1 VLKQDL
7 RDMPIDHGD
16 MFLMS
21 QTEDLIDA
29 SEVAEIMPWEAE
41 ETERRLAAL
50 VELGLLEWV
59 DEQGVPVDR
68 VVRDTTPNFY
78 VAVTLRPKAPE
89 PVADLFRQTETSVV
103 ALRAL
108 DGLLLFDQAVIHN
121 DRSVFSRATVVK
133 EEPRSLD
140 GPVFATARPRAPN
153 PDEPVHFSLP
163 PLSGVMASV
172 AAKTAPSKANSRPEP
187 EPPPELISFSLPPV
201 FPGDDVVE
209 NVASSGFD
217 LPRREES
224 GFISLPPF
232 PGDEVHEAA
241 LLSRATQMHER
252 RAPPIRF
259 KQPVFVGERSP
270 QPAPMTR
277 ATRVA
282 THEPSVFSRAT
293 VPGELEAEPS
303 VMSRGTL
310 VYEKKPAPSVYE
322 RTTVVDEDAEERA
335 KLEKASTLRQGGTK
349 RR

>member
-1 VLKQDL
+1 
-7 RDMPIDHGD
+7 MPIDHGD

-121 DRSVFSRATVVK
+121 DRSVFSRATLVK
-133 EEPRSLD
+133 EEPRSLA

-163 PLSGVMASV
+163 PLSGVMASAV
-172 AAKTAPSKANSRPEP
+172 ANVVPPKAKARAAA
-187 EPPPELISFSLPPV
+187 EPPPELISFSLPPI
-201 FPGDDVVE
+201 FPGEDVVE
-209 NVASSGFD
+209 NVAAARGFD
-217 LPRREES
+217 PLPRQEP

-232 PGDEVHEAA
+232 PGDEVPEAA

-259 KQPVFVGERSP
+259 KQPVFVGDKTPSP
-270 QPAPMTR
+270 TQMTR
-277 ATRVA
+277 ATRVVE
-282 THEPSVFSRAT
+282 HEPAAFSRAT
-293 VPGELEAEPS
+293 LPGAVEPEPS
-303 VMSRGTL
+303 VMARGTL
-310 VYEKKPAPSVYE
+310 VYEKKPGPSVYE
-322 RTTVVDEDAEERA
+322 RTTVVDEDADERA
-335 KLEKASTLRQGGTK
+335 KRERASTMKQGGSK